1 MLIPPFAFW
10 GPVTKKIVRYFNPV
24 GVQDPEVNKLARYK
38 DTRSGRKGSN
48 AARDFHRYVHR
59 SGKAFPVEI
68 STRKIIIRKKVTVSG
83 GKKRKREKV
92 ADYPI
97 IRMSSWM
104 KAILERHPDFMLGGH
119 SPFVNGGENYKKMFE
134 EFWDNYEYLGG
145 DHPVFHLK
153 SREERTRC
161 IPLMLHG
168 DEGRGLAK
176 VPLLVISFQLMIPF
190 SGPNDL
196 NCSKY
201 LGFACIFFL
210 KRIPIVLLFVV
221 SQSFPTHGVIALWQ
235 ALLYNA
241 LAFQPHAIRLVCEEG
256 RECEW
261 VSAGFGGWSY
271 GIVPR
276 RCYHFCYSPWFS
288 YISFFVANISIWVI
302 VNWMH
307 CLKFWDMLPSLWRW
321 GWRWTLHLLW
331 HLCRLQGG
339 LAMGQESL
347 WFVNWL
353 C

>member
-1 MLIPPFAFW
+1 MLFGWFPHKVASAKGVIRLAGTAAKRMWRLGKIMLIPPFAFW

-38 DTRSGRKGSN
+38 ATRSGRKGSN

-201 LGFACIFFL
+201 LGFACIFFW
-210 KRIPIVLLFVV
+210 K
-221 SQSFPTHGVIALWQ
+221 
-235 ALLYNA
+235 
-241 LAFQPHAIRLVCEEG
+241 E
-256 RECEW
+256 
-261 VSAGFGGWSY
+261 
-271 GIVPR
+271 
-276 RCYHFCYSPWFS
+276 SP
-288 YISFFVANISIWVI
+288 
-302 VNWMH
+302 
-307 CLKFWDMLPSLWRW
+307 
-321 GWRWTLHLLW
+321 
-331 HLCRLQGG
+331 
-339 LAMGQESL
+339 
-347 WFVNWL
+347 
-353 C
+353 

>member
-38 DTRSGRKGSN
+38 ATRSGRKGSN

-196 NCSKY
+196 NCSKHSFTTRLLFSLMPSDWY
-201 LGFACIFFL
+201 AKKDASVNGLLQALADDLTELFHEGVTISVDGEPCTFYGIYVACKGDWPWVRKAYGLSTGFASRRKCHYCPGQDSSL
-210 KRIPIVLLFVV
+210 
-221 SQSFPTHGVIALWQ
+221 
-235 ALLYNA
+235 
-241 LAFQPHAIRLVCEEG
+241 
-256 RECEW
+256 EC
-261 VSAGFGGWSY
+261 
-271 GIVPR
+271 
-276 RCYHFCYSPWFS
+276 
-288 YISFFVANISIWVI
+288 N
-302 VNWMH
+302 N
-307 CLKFWDMLPSLWRW
+307 
-321 GWRWTLHLLW
+321 
-331 HLCRLQGG
+331 
-339 LAMGQESL
+339 L
-347 WFVNWL
+347 WFEF
-353 C
+353 